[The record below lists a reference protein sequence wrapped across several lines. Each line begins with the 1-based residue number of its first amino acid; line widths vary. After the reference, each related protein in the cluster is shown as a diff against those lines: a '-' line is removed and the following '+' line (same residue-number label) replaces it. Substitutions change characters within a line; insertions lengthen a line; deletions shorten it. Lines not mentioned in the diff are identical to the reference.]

1 VKVKRIARRI
11 LLFAIGV
18 VLITTTAACAAP
30 TPEVVQELVEVEVT
44 RMVAGTPEIVVV
56 TATPGPEPTPVPE
69 EGPKV
74 VKVGLVM
81 ALTGDSAMWGWSN
94 YAAAK
99 LRAEEIN
106 AAQDEYE
113 IQIIAEDDASNC
125 DQSVSGALKLIT
137 EDKVDVLEG
146 TVNSSCTLL
155 IVPVT
160 AEYKV
165 PHLTTSVGT
174 AITRQGSNY
183 IFRIQTPIEWST
195 EQLVEYVVEDMGLTK
210 IAVLYSNDEY
220 GKSGAEGV
228 KAALERRGLEPA
240 AYETYVTT
248 DKDFTGQL
256 SIVQQ
261 AGADAVCHIGSIVA
275 GALTVRQ
282 MRDLGMDQ
290 QFLAPVGYGYA
301 EFPELAGDAAN
312 GTVFVEPFYPL
323 LDDPNVKPFREA
335 FVREYQRE
343 ANTNAAMTYDSIG
356 MIYEAVSQA
365 GRVDREVIRE
375 YLAGLTPEDPYT
387 GVMGDIYF
395 DEKGDPLVSMVK
407 LMWQD
412 AEAVFLKR

>member
-1 VKVKRIARRI
+1 MKNRICTI
-11 LLFAIGV
+11 VLFTLLVSFVGA
-18 VLITTTAACAAP
+18 TTGCRP
-30 TPEVVQELVEVEVT
+30 TPE
-44 RMVAGTPEIVVV
+44 AK
-56 TATPGPEPTPVPE
+56 

-74 VKVGLVM
+74 VKIGLVM
-81 ALTGDSAMWGWSN
+81 ALTGDAAMWGWSN
-94 YAAAK
+94 YAAAR

-106 AAQDEYE
+106 EAQDEYE

-137 EDKVDVLEG
+137 EDEVDVLEG

-155 IVPVT
+155 VVPIT

-174 AITRQGSNY
+174 AITRQGSKY

-195 EQLVEYVVEDMGLTK
+195 EQLVEYAVEDMGFTK

-220 GKSGAEGV
+220 GKSGAEGM

-261 AGADAVCHIGSIVA
+261 AGADAVCHIGSVVA
-275 GALTVRQ
+275 GALTIRQ

-290 QFLAPVGYGYA
+290 QFIAPVGYGYH

-323 LDDPNVKPFREA
+323 LDNPMVKPFREA
-335 FVREYQRE
+335 FLREYQRE
-343 ANTNAAMTYDSIG
+343 PNTNAAMTYDSIG

-365 GRVDREVIRE
+365 GKVDREVIRE
-375 YLAGLTPEDPYT
+375 YLAGLTPEHPYS

-395 DEKGDPLVSMVK
+395 DEKGDPVVSMVK

-412 AEAVFLKR
+412 GEAVFLMR